1 MHSIL
6 DDGMSAHQ
14 NLHSAIQQSVE
25 DFLTASAF
33 HDACQQGHTDVH
45 ALQEVHDG
53 LEVLLGQ
60 NLRRSHDAGLIAVVQ
75 CDEHR
80 HQRDEG
86 LSATHVALQ
95 QTVHLSSATHIL
107 ADFTDDTFLCLSQ

>member
-1 MHSIL
+1 
-6 DDGMSAHQ
+6 MSAHQ

-25 DFLTASAF
+25 DFLTALAF
-33 HDACQQGHTDVH
+33 HDACQQGHADIH

-60 NLRRSHDAGLIAVVQ
+60 NFRRSHDAGLIAVVQ

-86 LSATHVALQ
+86 FSATYVALQ
-95 QTVHLSSATHIL
+95 QTVHLPSTAHIL